1 MSHLELFNQH
11 RSLLFAI
18 AYRMLGTVT
27 DAEDIVQE
35 TFLRWQQTA
44 ETTVKS
50 AKNYLSTIVTR
61 LCIDHLRSARVRRE
75 QYVGSWLPEP
85 LMTEQTDDPSAQVE
99 LADSISIAFL
109 VVLERLSP
117 IERAVF
123 LLREVFEYDY
133 DEIAQMVEKSP
144 ANCRQIL
151 KRSRQHIIS
160 QRPRFSV
167 AHEQQEQITTKF
179 LDATTKG
186 DLQGL
191 LSFLAKDITYW
202 SDGGGKVSA
211 TLKPLHGAMK
221 VARFFLAIR
230 RKWLS
235 NAVSRIVEI
244 NGKLS
249 IVNYVDGCIFCVWMF
264 DIADG
269 CIQSFYSMRN
279 PDKLKRL
286 SEAVT
291 HQASTSRG
299 LGNIMEQTIST
310 QFSFSSHFVEVQ
322 GHQLHYIDEGQE
334 EPNMSGC

>member
-1 MSHLELFNQH
+1 M
-11 RSLLFAI
+11 
-18 AYRMLGTVT
+18 
-27 DAEDIVQE
+27 VQE

-50 AKNYLSTIVTR
+50 AKNYLSTITTR
-61 LCIDHLRSARVRRE
+61 LCIDHLRSARVQRE

-85 LMTEQTDDPSAQVE
+85 LMTAQTDDPSAQVE

-133 DEIAQMVEKSP
+133 DEIAQIVEKSP

-151 KRSRQHIIS
+151 KRSRQHVTS
-160 QRPRFSV
+160 QRPRFPVSDQ
-167 AHEQQEQITTKF
+167 QQEQITTEF
-179 LDATTKG
+179 LDALTKG

-191 LSFLAKDITYW
+191 LTLLSKDVKFW

-211 TLKPLHGAMK
+211 ALKPLHGAMK
-221 VARFFLAIR
+221 IARFCLAVR
-230 RKWLS
+230 RKWLF
-235 NAVSRIVEI
+235 NADSYLVEI

-249 IVNYVDGCIFCVWMF
+249 IINYVEGYISSVWMF

-269 CIQSFYSMRN
+269 CIQSIYSMRN

-286 SEAVT
+286 SIE
-291 HQASTSRG
+291 SCDLPSFRCS
-299 LGNIMEQTIST
+299 ST
-310 QFSFSSHFVEVQ
+310 QNRL
-322 GHQLHYIDEGQE
+322 LH
-334 EPNMSGC
+334 